1 MPYIIFDAPPR
12 LTFPGSFGAFFV
24 VAIQRPGSANP
35 ELQLLVEPD
44 AAIVPIVAAPPSSGA
59 TKAVDIYQVASVMEQ
74 KGWNMF
80 TGQHPPVMSVCLG
93 EQHNR
98 TLGTL
103 LKDLKAAVATVK
115 KNPGMKLEGQCAVY
129 GAAATIPDELLDSV
143 LRSYCDIRLSVKE
156 KK

>member
-1 MPYIIFDAPPR
+1 M
-12 LTFPGSFGAFFV
+12 
-24 VAIQRPGSANP
+24 
-35 ELQLLVEPD
+35 
-44 AAIVPIVAAPPSSGA
+44 AAPGGA
-59 TKAVDIYQVASVMEQ
+59 LGGTIYQVASVLEA